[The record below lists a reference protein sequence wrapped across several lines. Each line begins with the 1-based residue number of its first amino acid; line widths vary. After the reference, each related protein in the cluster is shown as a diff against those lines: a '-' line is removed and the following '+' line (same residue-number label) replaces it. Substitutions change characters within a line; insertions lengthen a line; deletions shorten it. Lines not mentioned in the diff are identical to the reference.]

1 MATRK
6 TKPAAKKAAAKK
18 KPAARRRQPEPEV
31 QVNRQPTPTEETPP
45 VTTTETRP
53 DNADPG
59 EQVDDNSETQDDRDA
74 AGEARRAQV
83 MTRKGPVDMD
93 EYEPHH
99 EPLENA
105 DFDHHGAE
113 ERRQA
118 ELAAEREEH
127 NRRTGDASR

>member
-1 MATRK
+1 MATR
-6 TKPAAKKAAAKK
+6 KPAAKKAAKK

-31 QVNRQPTPTEETPP
+31 QVNRQSTPAEETPP
-45 VTTTETRP
+45 VSNTENPTQGTVELQ
-53 DNADPG
+53 DADENG
-59 EQVDDNSETQDDRDA
+59 ETQADRDA
-74 AGEARRAQV
+74 AGESRRAQV

-99 EPLENA
+99 EPLENS

-127 NRRTGDASR
+127 NRRTGDASLR